1 MNIYLA
7 SGSPRRARMLK
18 DWGIPFSTL
27 LTDTDEVMLD
37 ATPEGSALQNA
48 LAKARAGARLVSDGL
63 VIGADTVVACDG
75 KTLGKPRD
83 RAHAREMLLLLEGHE
98 HRVITAM
105 AGVVAPS
112 GKTASRVSTTLV
124 AMRQLSDAEREA
136 YLANPEYADKAGAYA
151 IQGLAASFIERTD
164 GPMDTIIGFTM
175 SDFYA
180 LCDELHVDL
189 RR

>member
-7 SGSPRRARMLK
+7 SGSPRRAEMLTR
-18 DWGIPFSTL
+18 WGIPFSVIT
-27 LTDTDEVMLD
+27 TNTAEIMLD
-37 ATPEGSALQNA
+37 ASPEDSALQNA
-48 LAKARAGARLVSDGL
+48 LAKAMAGSAMAGEGL

-75 KTLGKPRD
+75 RILGKPRD
-83 RAHAREMLLLLEGHE
+83 KSDARAMIELLEGRE

-105 AGVVAPS
+105 AGVRAPE
-112 GKTASRVSTTLV
+112 GTIATRISTTLV
-124 AMRQLSDAEREA
+124 FMRHLGDAELDA
-136 YLANPEYADKAGAYA
+136 YLSNPEYADKAGAYA
-151 IQGLAASFIERTD
+151 VQGLAASFIERTD